1 MLTSEHRTKQLEGT
15 KTEKFVR
22 ERSGALINTVAPQV
36 DDIER
41 ERNELAARVA
51 DLEQRLVQL
60 IGISYEEK

>member
-22 ERSGALINTVAPQV
+22 ERSGALINTVALQV